1 MSNKVVAYNSGSV
14 TAYGTK
20 YGNLEV
26 GTVANDYRK
35 NTGGLTWYNSPNF
48 GNDYVM
54 ISNTYDLG
62 LSTQGNAKPLFWVAT
77 NNNDFLTIVNKLH
90 DNRNVAPLV
99 TVADAINWVNASNKY
114 YLINTPSAF
123 VSGGLVLNL
132 LSAPASGSVWTDAQG
147 SYNGTITNGTYTSD
161 RGGGIILNNG
171 TVGLN
176 YNLGAKWTV
185 EVVAKGQAVQQYWA
199 SLWGEEVWGSKGW
212 TCYAASAGTWTV
224 TPASF
229 ASVANFSATM
239 TNINHYTISY
249 DGTNI
254 RMYVNG
260 AKLATSAS
268 SSPTPST
275 AGFLF
280 GARHTNGGTGATDY
294 FKATYYQMRI
304 YNTNISDADVT
315 TNFNAIKTTYGL

>member
-1 MSNKVVAYNSGSV
+1 MGSKVVAYNSGTV

-20 YGNLEV
+20 YGNHEV

-35 NTGGLTWYNSPNF
+35 NRGGLTWYNSPDF

-62 LSTQGNAKPLFWVAT
+62 LSTQGNAKPLFWIAT
-77 NNNDFLTIVNKLH
+77 TDSDFLTIVNKLH
-90 DNRNVAPLV
+90 DNRSVAPLG

-123 VSGGLVLNL
+123 VTGGLVANL
-132 LSAPASGSVWTDAQG
+132 LSAPASGSVWTDAKG
-147 SYNGTITNGTYTSD
+147 AYNGTITNGTYTSD
-161 RGGGIILNNG
+161 HGGGIILNNG

-185 EVVAKGQAVQQYWA
+185 EVIAKGQAVQTYWV
-199 SLWGEEVWGSKGW
+199 SLWGEEVWFSRGW
-212 TCYAASAGTWTV
+212 TCYASSAGTWNIQ
-224 TPASF
+224 PAGLGSTGTLT
-229 ASVANFSATM
+229 ATM
-239 TNINHYTISY
+239 TNINHYTVSY
-249 DGTNI
+249 DGSNI
-254 RMYVNG
+254 RTYLNG
-260 AKLATSAS
+260 VKQNTTASTPPTQSAQ
-268 SSPTPST
+268 
-275 AGFLF
+275 GFLF
-280 GARHTNGGTGATDY
+280 GARHTNGGTGSTDF

>member
-1 MSNKVVAYNSGSV
+1 MANKLVAYNSGTV

-20 YGNLEV
+20 YGNHEV
-26 GTVANDYRK
+26 GVAANDYRK

-62 LSTQGNAKPLFWVAT
+62 ISTQGNAIPLFWIGTSDAE
-77 NNNDFLTIVNKLH
+77 FLDIVNKLD
-90 DNRNVAPLV
+90 DNRNVAPLG

-123 VSGGLVLNL
+123 VTGGLVVNL
-132 LSAPASGSVWTDAQG
+132 LTAPTSGTVWTDAKG

-161 RGGGIILNNG
+161 SGGGIILNSG
-171 TVGLN
+171 TVALN

-212 TCYAASAGTWTV
+212 TCYAAQAGTFTI

-229 ASVANFSATM
+229 GSPASLTATM

-254 RMYVNG
+254 RAYLNG
-260 AKLATSAS
+260 TKQSTTASAA
-268 SSPTPST
+268 PTVST

-280 GARHTNGGTGATDY
+280 GARHTNGGTGSTDF
-294 FKATYYQMRI
+294 FKGTYYQMRI

>member
-62 LSTQGNAKPLFWVAT
+62 QSTQGNAKPLFWVAT
-77 NNNDFLTIVNKLH
+77 SDNDFLTTVNKLH
-90 DNRNVAPLV
+90 DNRNVAPLG

-161 RGGGIILNNG
+161 HGGGIILNNG

-176 YNLGAKWTV
+176 YNLGAKMSNLDL
-185 EVVAKGQAVQQYWA
+185 GR
-199 SLWGEEVWGSKGW
+199 
-212 TCYAASAGTWTV
+212 C
-224 TPASF
+224 
-229 ASVANFSATM
+229 
-239 TNINHYTISY
+239 
-249 DGTNI
+249 
-254 RMYVNG
+254 
-260 AKLATSAS
+260 AS
-268 SSPTPST
+268 SHLNPFNFKSV
-275 AGFLF
+275 LF
-280 GARHTNGGTGATDY
+280 
-294 FKATYYQMRI
+294 
-304 YNTNISDADVT
+304 VC
-315 TNFNAIKTTYGL
+315 

>member
-1 MSNKVVAYNSGSV
+1 MANKLVAYNSGTV

-20 YGNLEV
+20 YGNHEV
-26 GTVANDYRK
+26 GVAANDYRN
-35 NTGGLTWYNSPNF
+35 NTGGLTWFNSPNF
-48 GNDYVM
+48 GNDYLM

-62 LSTQGNAKPLFWVAT
+62 LSTQGDSRPVFWVAT
-77 NNNDFLTIVNKLH
+77 SDSDFIAIVNKLI
-90 DNRNVAPLV
+90 DNRNAAPLG
-99 TVADAINWVNASNKY
+99 TVLDAVNWVNASNKY

-123 VSGGLVLNL
+123 VTGGLVTNL
-132 LSAPASGSVWTDAQG
+132 LAAPTSGSIWTDAQG

-161 RGGGIILNNG
+161 QGGGIILNNG
-171 TVGLN
+171 TVALN

-212 TCYAASAGTWTV
+212 TCYAAQAGIFTI
-224 TPASF
+224 TPANFGST
-229 ASVANFSATM
+229 ASLTATM

-254 RMYVNG
+254 RAYLNG
-260 AKLATSAS
+260 TKQSTTAS
-268 SSPTPST
+268 SAPTVST

-280 GARHTNGGTGATDY
+280 GARHTNAGTGATDF
-294 FKATYYQMRI
+294 FKGTYYQMRI
-304 YNTNISDADVT
+304 YNTNIADADVT
-315 TNFNAIKTTYGL
+315 TNFNAIKTKYGL